1 MVWRN
6 KMNELDYYIE
16 YLIKNN
22 KDSIAIFDFDY
33 TLTYSESESSIGV
46 FTKYLPKEYR
56 TKKQIID
63 KFSNIINNKFFM
75 MIIWKYKLNLLS
87 KYYNKQILEK
97 INYNKDFI
105 LNKNVL
111 KMMKKLS
118 DNNVET
124 LIYSSGIKDIIT
136 NVLKSNKVMFNK
148 SKIFANDID
157 VDSKKINK
165 NIITPKNKRIK
176 HNNYKYV
183 ILFGDKKEDLNII
196 KKSLKILVKDDDCII
211 IDRW

>member
-1 MVWRN
+1 
-6 KMNELDYYIE
+6 MNELDYYIE

-87 KYYNKQILEK
+87 KYYNKKKKKK

>member
-1 MVWRN
+1 
-6 KMNELDYYIE
+6 MNELDYYIE